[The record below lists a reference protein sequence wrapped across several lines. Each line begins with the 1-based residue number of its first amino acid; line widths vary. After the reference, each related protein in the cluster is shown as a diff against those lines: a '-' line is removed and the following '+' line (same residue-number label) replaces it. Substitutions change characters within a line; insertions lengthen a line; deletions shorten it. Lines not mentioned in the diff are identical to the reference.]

1 MNRLTLAILA
11 HGILLPAAACARD
24 ADDAGKSGK
33 SGRAESAVQATVQP
47 VRQETFRELVDALGT
62 VTPRSGHVA
71 VLAAPAP
78 TRVTRVFVVA
88 GAAVSAGDPLVEFEQ
103 ASFVAAAVSAEAAL
117 ASAERAA
124 ARVQRLAD
132 AGVLPRKEA
141 EVAAADLAVA
151 RLNAVNARRA
161 RELSTLRAPIAGT
174 VTRMSAVLGA
184 NADPTQPL
192 VEIADRNALDVVLT
206 VSPADAARVH
216 AGQSVQLFP
225 GSGES
230 GNPIAVGRVAGVASM
245 VDSATGGVA
254 VRVAVISASR
264 PLRIAEAVSGRIAV
278 ADHPR
283 AVMVPLDALVPA
295 GEAFTVFVVDG
306 GGIAHLTE
314 VKVGGRSADGAWVTS
329 GLKAGDRVVTKGA
342 YGMDD
347 STKVVTGK
355 P

>member
-1 MNRLTLAILA
+1 MNRIRRATVTMGLLLLAT
-11 HGILLPAAACARD
+11 ACARD

-33 SGRAESAVQATVQP
+33 AESAVQATVEP
-47 VRQETFRELVDALGT
+47 VRQETFHELVDALGT
-62 VTPRSGHVA
+62 VSPRSGHVA

-88 GAAVSAGDPLVEFEQ
+88 GAEVSAGDPLVEFEQ

-192 VEIADRNALDVVLT
+192 VEVADRNALDVVLT
-206 VSPADAARVH
+206 ASPADAARVH

-225 GSGES
+225 GSGEA
-230 GNPIAVGRVAGVASM
+230 GTPLALGRVSGVASM

-254 VRVAVISASR
+254 VRVAVTSTNR
-264 PLRIAEAVSGRIAV
+264 LLRIAEAVSGRIAV
-278 ADHPR
+278 ADHLR
-283 AVMVPLDALVPA
+283 AVVVPLDALVPV
-295 GEAFTVFVVDG
+295 GEGFKVFVVDG
-306 GGIAHLTE
+306 ASIAHVRE
-314 VKVGGRSADGAWVTS
+314 VQLGGRSARGAWVTA

-342 YGMDD
+342 FGMDD